1 MPIYKRNKT
10 KRETHLFISVLNF
23 FFVNLIVFFYFDE
36 KMIVAWIGIVII
48 IWLLIKICNSTDVP
62 KIVGLPE
69 APGWPIFG
77 SLIELG
83 NNHSIALSKMARR
96 LGPVFQIRMGNKRIV
111 VANSFDSIKELWIR
125 NQSSLISRP
134 MLHTFHRVVSSS
146 QGFTI
151 GTSPWDDSCKRRR
164 KAAATALNKPAVQS
178 YMPIIDLESSSAIY
192 DIYKECQDG
201 EIDLNIIPHLHRFA
215 LNTSLMLN
223 YGTRFKSSY
232 DHLLKEIVE
241 VEAAISRFRSTSN
254 NWQDYIPILRL
265 FPGRS
270 NDANSYRIR
279 RDHYLNIL
287 LDGLKQDIDNGTDK
301 PCITGN
307 ILKDPTAKLNEAEIK
322 SICLTMV
329 SAGLDTVPANIIM
342 GIGYLSSQHG
352 QLIQQ
357 RAFQEIQQVY
367 PNDDAWYQCLVEE
380 RIPYV
385 TALYKEILRY
395 FTVIPICLP
404 RRSIDDIDYQGIR
417 IPAGT
422 LFYMNAFAGDYD
434 EQYFKD
440 PYSFNPERYLG
451 DVEGTPHFSYGAG
464 SRMCA
469 GAHLANREL
478 FTFFV
483 RLISS
488 FQILQPKNDDEAAVL
503 DAMDANCCHTALVA
517 VPRPFK
523 CRFRPRNK
531 TLLESYFE

>member
-1 MPIYKRNKT
+1 
-10 KRETHLFISVLNF
+10 
-23 FFVNLIVFFYFDE
+23 
-36 KMIVAWIGIVII
+36 MIIALIGIVII
-48 IWLLIKICNSTDVP
+48 VWLLLKICNATDVP
-62 KIVGLPE
+62 KIAGLPE
-69 APGWPIFG
+69 VPGWPIFG

-83 NNHSIALSKMARR
+83 NNHSIALSKMARC

-111 VANSFDSIKELWIR
+111 VANSFNSIKELWIR

-134 MLHTFHRVVSSS
+134 LMHTFHRVVSSS

-151 GTSPWDDSCKRRR
+151 GTSPWDESCKRRR
-164 KAAATALNKPAVQS
+164 KAAATALNKPSVQS
-178 YMPIIDLESSSAIY
+178 YMSIIDFESCSAINE
-192 DIYKECQDG
+192 IYKECQDG
-201 EIDLNIIPHLHRFA
+201 QVDINIIPHLHRFA

-223 YGTRFKSSY
+223 YGTRFTSSY
-232 DHLLKEIVE
+232 DKLLKEIVE
-241 VEAAISRFRSTSN
+241 VEAAISQFRSTSN

-265 FPGRS
+265 FPTRS
-270 NDANSYRIR
+270 NQANTYRLR

-287 LDGLKQDIDNGTDK
+287 LEGLKQEITNGTDK

-307 ILKDPTAKLNEAEIK
+307 ILKDPSAKLNEAEIK

-352 QLIQQ
+352 QQIQQ
-357 RAFQEIQQVY
+357 RAFQEIQDVY
-367 PNDDAWYQCLVEE
+367 PDGDAWYKCLIEE

-404 RRSIDDIDYQGIR
+404 RQSIEDIYYEGIR

-434 EQYFKD
+434 EEHFQD

-451 DVEGTPHFSYGAG
+451 DVEGTQHFAYGAG

-483 RLISS
+483 RLIST
-488 FQILQPKNDDEAAVL
+488 FEILQPNNHDEAAAL
-503 DAMDANCCHTALVA
+503 DAMEANCSHTALVA
-517 VPRPFK
+517 VPKPFK
-523 CRFRPRNK
+523 CRFIPRNK
-531 TLLESYFE
+531 HLLESYFEQ